1 MRLNPD
7 NPLVQAIYSFVG
19 PSIER
24 LRKELVEAQR
34 EQRETQEAKRLRKE
48 ASQIADIINRDFDA
62 FRERLQSQG
71 LSAGAGP
78 DASEADEPAGGEG
91 DDDFLYGGD
100 EPATIVS
107 ETGDTGATET
117 VAATAVARRGA

>member
-71 LSAGAGP
+71 R
-78 DASEADEPAGGEG
+78 
-91 DDDFLYGGD
+91 
-100 EPATIVS
+100 VS
-107 ETGDTGATET
+107 RSR
-117 VAATAVARRGA
+117 ARRERGR